1 MSAMAQPHKLIPL
14 SGSVISQRISILHN
28 QWHIQIHPRDRQ
40 YIYIYINS
48 PRWASHPT
56 LLGLRKEQLQHLIV
70 ASCINLLQQKPWS
83 LVMKVHSSLP
93 TTLLGQNRNRW
104 SYGHGQWA
112 IASPFC
118 HAPNPKGSKAW
129 ERHLKVPVDFSF
141 LTIQSTKSY
150 QVPTSKI
157 IIIIPLNILS
167 K

>member
-1 MSAMAQPHKLIPL
+1 MPWLNLISWYL
-14 SGSVISQRISILHN
+14 SVGLWFPKEYPSYTISDTSKYIREIGNI
-28 QWHIQIHPRDRQ
+28 

>member
-1 MSAMAQPHKLIPL
+1 MGLWFPKEYL
-14 SGSVISQRISILHN
+14 SYTISDTSKYIREIGKI
-28 QWHIQIHPRDRQ
+28 

-56 LLGLRKEQLQHLIV
+56 LLGLRKEQLQHLIA

-83 LVMKVHSSLP
+83 LVMKVHSSSP

-129 ERHLKVPVDFSF
+129 EKTSQSTCRFFLFDNPIHKIISSTNIKNYYNNSIEYTLKVGRSF
-141 LTIQSTKSY
+141 K
-150 QVPTSKI
+150 K
-157 IIIIPLNILS
+157 
-167 K
+167 